1 MTGPSRFTSIVVA
14 DDHPVVLHGITEL
27 LRAER
32 DFKIVAMC
40 HDGLSAISAIRTSRP
55 DVAVLDIAMP
65 GKTGLEVLTTIVSSG
80 IATKVIFLTA
90 TVTNSQILTAIAR
103 GVKGVM
109 LKDTAPQDLISCVR
123 AIAAGREWLPPEIV
137 DKAIEHESGRRLQRE
152 LIEDGLT
159 DREREVMCLVAE
171 GLANKEV
178 GRRLGVSEGTVKIHL
193 HKIYE
198 KLGVANRTALAAVA
212 IAHRDDFNS

>member
-1 MTGPSRFTSIVVA
+1 MTGSARVTSIVVA
-14 DDHPVVLHGITEL
+14 DDHPVVLHGVADL
-27 LRAER
+27 LRSQG

-55 DVAVLDIAMP
+55 DLAVLDIAMP
-65 GKTGLEVLTTIVSSG
+65 GKTGLEVLTAIATDG
-80 IATKVIFLTA
+80 AATKVIFLTA
-90 TVTNSQILTAIAR
+90 TATNSQILTAIAR
-103 GVKGVM
+103 GAKGVL

-123 AIAAGREWLPPEIV
+123 EVAAGKDWLPTAIV
-137 DKAIEHESGRRLQRE
+137 DAALEQETGRRLQRE
-152 LIEDGLT
+152 IIEGSLT
-159 DREREVMCLVAE
+159 DREREVMRLVAE

-198 KLGVANRTALAAVA
+198 KLGVPNRTALAAVA
-212 IAHRDDFNS
+212 IAHRDDLAK